1 MKRIMVILTAMLVA
15 FLMGGSWAWA
25 GDGKGQDEHVPVNV
39 CHATSSDS
47 NPFVFITVDD
57 DSVKLRG
64 HLMHR
69 NDPNK
74 TWKSDGLYNGVEHSA
89 GDPKPDRI
97 ESYTGTDGVFHELD
111 GTFDNCDDTTPVQP
125 KPEVT
130 VDTQDR
136 MSCEAGVE
144 EQTITT
150 TTEYVW
156 EDGEWV
162 LGEPVVEKGDWT
174 FVRDLTKAEQ
184 KELGCENE
192 PRPITL
198 HLKQHKAD
206 CDGNYLRVVS
216 ITTLDGKVISKEK
229 SKWVKVSDITK
240 DQKSELECLTPI
252 DEPTPTPT
260 TPSKAQ
266 NPPKTNQPELPHTG
280 GNLTLAGIAA
290 GLLAAGS
297 GMVWFSRRLTGV

>member
-1 MKRIMVILTAMLVA
+1 MGVTAIPRRKIMIKRITVILTAVLVA

-25 GDGKGQDEHVPVNV
+25 TPPGNETKTGL
-39 CHATSSDS
+39 CHRTASDS
-47 NPFVFITVDD
+47 NPYVFIEVDD
-57 DSVKLRG
+57 NSLQSHLTDTKG
-64 HLMHR
+64 HF
-69 NDPNK
+69 PK
-74 TWKSDGLYNGVEHSA
+74 PWKSDGVFRSVSHVKGDLKHDYEATSA
-89 GDPKPDRI
+89 EDC
-97 ESYTGTDGVFHELD
+97 V
-111 GTFDNCDDTTPVQP
+111 DNTPVQP
-125 KPEVT
+125 DPVVETSTDSRMTCEV
-130 VDTQDR
+130 
-136 MSCEAGVE
+136 GVE
-144 EQTITT
+144 EQTTTT

-192 PRPITL
+192 PRPYTMS
-198 HLKQHKAD
+198 LKQTKSD
-206 CDGNYLRVVS
+206 CDGNYLRIVT
-216 ITTLDGKVISKEK
+216 ITYLNDEIISKEK

-240 DQKSELECLTPI
+240 AQKSELECLTPI
-252 DEPTPTPT
+252 DEPTSPD
-260 TPSKAQ
+260 KAQ
-266 NPPKTNQPELPHTG
+266 KPPKTNQPELPHTG